1 MRLGR
6 LAVVMISTVAL
17 VLPSV
22 SASAATSPGYA
33 LLTTTTHQVIRWNP
47 CVPIRYKVNLTHAPK
62 GSMAEVKTAIG
73 LLHKATGMTFVYAGQ
88 TGVIPQASYGLK
100 ATPGHWPAMTIAWA
114 APGSGKGRSNALV
127 KRDVGVG
134 GVFYNEWFSPNGD
147 LNPLQVTTAMVVMN
161 DQYNKSYRVGFG
173 AGATQGEALLHELG
187 HAVGLQHVSDPKQ
200 LMYPTILPRAK
211 AAYGKGDLAGLKKVG
226 RPAGCI
232 KAQPFKP

>member
-6 LAVVMISTVAL
+6 LVTVTTATATL
-17 VLPSV
+17 LLPSTP
-22 SASAATSPGYA
+22 ALAATSPGYA
-33 LLTTTTHQVIRWNP
+33 LLKTTSHQVIRWNP

-62 GSMAEVKTAIG
+62 GSMVEVKTAIAM
-73 LLHKATGMTFVYAGQ
+73 LHKATGMTFVYSGQ

-114 APGSGKGRSNALV
+114 APGTGKGKSNALV
-127 KRDVGVG
+127 ARDVGVG
-134 GVFYNEWFSPNGD
+134 GVFYNEWFSANGE
-147 LNPLQVTTAMVVMN
+147 LNPVQVTTAMVVIN
-161 DQYNKSYRVGFG
+161 DQYNKSYKVGFG

-200 LMYPTILPRAK
+200 IMYPTILPRAK
-211 AAYGKGDLAGLKKVG
+211 AAYGSGDLAGLRKLG

-232 KAQPFKP
+232 KPQPFKP